1 MALFKK
7 VNGDHAKDSSRLSY
21 FGYLNLI
28 KPYFNEHLARD
39 LLLRDSDKGKKHK
52 KSSSVNERIDNEIF

>member
-1 MALFKK
+1 LFKK
-7 VNGDHAKDSSRLSY
+7 VNGDHSKDNSRLSY

-39 LLLRDSDKGKKHK
+39 LLLRDSMSKAKKQSH
-52 KSSSVNERIDNEIF
+52 SSSSNKKDFDII